1 MKLRAVKKRNPKY
14 KHSYTK
20 HILILLFFAAQGP

>member
-1 MKLRAVKKRNPKY
+1 MASKLRAVKKRNPKY

-20 HILILLFFAAQGP
+20 H